1 MLAFYTVTVYSIN
14 VIKEGQR
21 KALKI
26 LFYLY
31 RNGIKW
37 EAFKM
42 IKLNNQVAV
51 IVPKKTNDG
60 RSTKSVINKINKLF
74 CLNFGGTSILEVSGY
89 WLDGGRVY
97 HDNNLK
103 IVSNVENI
111 DVETIAEAAN
121 LVLTECEQ
129 LAVSVEINGS
139 LYIFDANDSIAEELE
154 EIAMEIK

>member
-1 MLAFYTVTVYSIN
+1 
-14 VIKEGQR
+14 
-21 KALKI
+21 
-26 LFYLY
+26 
-31 RNGIKW
+31 
-37 EAFKM
+37 M
-42 IKLNNQVAV
+42 IKLQNQVSV

-60 RSTKSVINKINKLF
+60 RSTKTVINKVNKLF

-129 LAVSVEINGS
+129 LAVSVEINGA
-139 LYIFDANDSIAEELE
+139 LYIFDTSDSIAEELE

>member
-1 MLAFYTVTVYSIN
+1 
-14 VIKEGQR
+14 
-21 KALKI
+21 
-26 LFYLY
+26 
-31 RNGIKW
+31 
-37 EAFKM
+37 M
-42 IKLNNQVAV
+42 IKLKNQVSI

-60 RSTKSVINKINKLF
+60 RTTKQVINKINKLF

-89 WLDGGRVY
+89 WLDSGKVY

-121 LVLTECEQ
+121 LVLTEAEQ

-139 LYIFDANDSIAEELE
+139 LYIFDTSDSIAEELE
-154 EIAMEIK
+154 NVVMELSK

>member
-1 MLAFYTVTVYSIN
+1 
-14 VIKEGQR
+14 
-21 KALKI
+21 
-26 LFYLY
+26 
-31 RNGIKW
+31 
-37 EAFKM
+37 M
-42 IKLNNQVAV
+42 IKLRNQVSI
-51 IVPKKTNDG
+51 IVPKTTNNG
-60 RSTKSVINKINKLF
+60 RATKQTINKINKLF

-103 IVSNVENI
+103 IISNVENI

-139 LYIFDANDSIAEELE
+139 LYIFDTSDSIAEELE
-154 EIAMEIK
+154 NVVEVSK

>member
-1 MLAFYTVTVYSIN
+1 
-14 VIKEGQR
+14 
-21 KALKI
+21 
-26 LFYLY
+26 
-31 RNGIKW
+31 
-37 EAFKM
+37 M

>member
-1 MLAFYTVTVYSIN
+1 MI
-14 VIKEGQR
+14 Q
-21 KALKI
+21 LK
-26 LFYLY
+26 
-31 RNGIKW
+31 
-37 EAFKM
+37 
-42 IKLNNQVAV
+42 NQVSV

-103 IVSNVENI
+103 IISNVENI
-111 DVETIAEAAN
+111 DIETIAEAAN

-129 LAVSVEINGS
+129 LAVSVEINGA
-139 LYIFDANDSIAEELE
+139 LYIFDVNDSIAKELE
-154 EIAMEIK
+154 SVVTELTK

>member
-1 MLAFYTVTVYSIN
+1 
-14 VIKEGQR
+14 
-21 KALKI
+21 
-26 LFYLY
+26 
-31 RNGIKW
+31 
-37 EAFKM
+37 M

-60 RSTKSVINKINKLF
+60 RSTKTVINKVNKLF

-89 WLDGGRVY
+89 WVNDGKVY
-97 HDNNLK
+97 HDKNLK

-139 LYIFDANDSIAEELE
+139 LYIFDTSDSIAEELE
-154 EIAMEIK
+154 SIVMEVKK

>member
-1 MLAFYTVTVYSIN
+1 
-14 VIKEGQR
+14 
-21 KALKI
+21 
-26 LFYLY
+26 
-31 RNGIKW
+31 
-37 EAFKM
+37 M
-42 IKLNNQVAV
+42 IKLQNQVSV

-60 RSTKSVINKINKLF
+60 RSTKSVINKVNKLF

-103 IVSNVENI
+103 IISNVENI
-111 DVETIAEAAN
+111 DVETIAEAAS

-129 LAVSVEINGS
+129 LAVSVEINGA
-139 LYIFDANDSIAEELE
+139 LYIFDTNDSIAEELE

>member
-1 MLAFYTVTVYSIN
+1 
-14 VIKEGQR
+14 
-21 KALKI
+21 
-26 LFYLY
+26 
-31 RNGIKW
+31 
-37 EAFKM
+37 M
-42 IKLNNQVAV
+42 IKLDNQVAV

-60 RSTKSVINKINKLF
+60 RSTKTVINKVNKLF
-74 CLNFGGTSILEVSGY
+74 CLSFGGTSILEVSGY

-111 DVETIAEAAN
+111 DIETIAEAAN

-129 LAVSVEINGS
+129 LAVSVEINGA

-154 EIAMEIK
+154 SVVTELTK

>member
-1 MLAFYTVTVYSIN
+1 
-14 VIKEGQR
+14 
-21 KALKI
+21 
-26 LFYLY
+26 
-31 RNGIKW
+31 
-37 EAFKM
+37 M
-42 IKLNNQVAV
+42 IKLNNQIAV

-60 RSTKSVINKINKLF
+60 RSTKSVINKVNKLF
-74 CLNFGGTSILEVSGY
+74 CLSFGGTSILEVSGY

-97 HDNNLK
+97 NDNNLK

-129 LAVSVEINGS
+129 LAVSVEINGA
-139 LYIFDANDSIAEELE
+139 LYIFDTSDSIAEELE

>member
-1 MLAFYTVTVYSIN
+1 
-14 VIKEGQR
+14 
-21 KALKI
+21 
-26 LFYLY
+26 
-31 RNGIKW
+31 
-37 EAFKM
+37 M
-42 IKLNNQVAV
+42 IKLDNQIAV
-51 IVPKKTNDG
+51 IVPKTTNDG
-60 RSTKSVINKINKLF
+60 RKTNKTINKINKLF

-129 LAVSVEINGS
+129 LAVSVEINGA
-139 LYIFDANDSIAEELE
+139 LYIFDANDSVAEELE
-154 EIAMEIK
+154 SVVMEVSR

>member
-1 MLAFYTVTVYSIN
+1 MI
-14 VIKEGQR
+14 Q
-21 KALKI
+21 LK
-26 LFYLY
+26 
-31 RNGIKW
+31 
-37 EAFKM
+37 
-42 IKLNNQVAV
+42 NQVSV

-103 IVSNVENI
+103 IISNVENI

-129 LAVSVEINGS
+129 LAVSVEINGA
-139 LYIFDANDSIAEELE
+139 LYIFDTSDSIAEELE

>member
-1 MLAFYTVTVYSIN
+1 MI
-14 VIKEGQR
+14 Q
-21 KALKI
+21 LK
-26 LFYLY
+26 
-31 RNGIKW
+31 
-37 EAFKM
+37 
-42 IKLNNQVAV
+42 NQVSV

-97 HDNNLK
+97 HDENLK
-103 IVSNVENI
+103 IVSNTEVI

-129 LAVSVEINGS
+129 LAVSVEINGA
-139 LYIFDANDSIAEELE
+139 LYIFDTSDSIAEELE
-154 EIAMEIK
+154 NIVMEVSR

>member
-1 MLAFYTVTVYSIN
+1 
-14 VIKEGQR
+14 
-21 KALKI
+21 
-26 LFYLY
+26 
-31 RNGIKW
+31 
-37 EAFKM
+37 M
-42 IKLNNQVAV
+42 IKLQNQVSV

-60 RSTKSVINKINKLF
+60 RKTNKTINKINKLF

-97 HDNNLK
+97 HDENLK

-129 LAVSVEINGS
+129 LAVSVEINGA

-154 EIAMEIK
+154 SVVMEVEK

>member
-1 MLAFYTVTVYSIN
+1 
-14 VIKEGQR
+14 
-21 KALKI
+21 
-26 LFYLY
+26 
-31 RNGIKW
+31 
-37 EAFKM
+37 M

-51 IVPKKTNDG
+51 IVPKTTNDG
-60 RSTKSVINKINKLF
+60 RKTNKTINKINKLF

-121 LVLTECEQ
+121 LVLTEAEQ
-129 LAVSVEINGS
+129 LAVSVEINGA
-139 LYIFDANDSIAEELE
+139 LYIFDTSDSIAEELE

>member
-1 MLAFYTVTVYSIN
+1 
-14 VIKEGQR
+14 
-21 KALKI
+21 
-26 LFYLY
+26 
-31 RNGIKW
+31 
-37 EAFKM
+37 M

-60 RSTKSVINKINKLF
+60 RSTKTVINKVNKLF
-74 CLNFGGTSILEVSGY
+74 CLSFGGASILEVSGY
-89 WLDGGRVY
+89 WVNDGKVY
-97 HDNNLK
+97 HDENLK

-111 DVETIAEAAN
+111 DVETIAEAAS

-154 EIAMEIK
+154 NIVMEVSR